1 MFVQICSLISDLNAE
16 FIDAF
21 YRAGTPD
28 DGYPELLTLTTNGD
42 SFLVKFM
49 GSYVY
54 DNVNYGDLTVDELET
69 IIRDRVKTFKAAFA
83 KL

>member
-16 FIDAF
+16 FMDAF

-42 SFLVKFM
+42 SFLVQFM
-49 GSYVY
+49 GSYIY
-54 DNVNYGDLTVDELET
+54 DNENYGDLTVDDLET
-69 IIRDRVKTFKAAFA
+69 IIRERVKTFKTAFA
-83 KL
+83 FL